1 MAGTRP
7 PEDSSLRRR
16 LFNFLPV
23 ALIPNAVVV
32 AGVVL
37 FALCALMLTDSG
49 FVPLAA
55 TVAQLWLAVNLA
67 PVASDSAVLSQLP
80 MLPALGVVW
89 LVAHRVRVAVR
100 DRISILDLAVL
111 TGCVLIVPALL
122 ALTAAVMLLDARS
135 VLPVEVPPLATVFG
149 RVLLLH
155 LTALAIGMGP
165 KLWRALARRFSVP
178 AAVVDPV
185 APAVRFV
192 LSLGAAGL
200 VLALVSLAAHWRVL
214 GELLS
219 SFDGG
224 PAAAGLLGLSLLY
237 LPDAAV
243 AGAAVLV
250 GSEFHIGDASVS
262 LYDATVVPLP
272 PLPILAAFP
281 GSVGGWALALII
293 VPLALAGAV
302 SHAHCRTTPRAWSE
316 IIAAGVWAGAFALIA
331 GWLSGGTVGVY
342 GSSGM
347 MVLFTAALVAV
358 ELAAV
363 GAVVNAVVGLR
374 QRRARRTTTDGVD
387 DGTGSVD
394 SGAPVAEPADGDGDT
409 GAADPVEFVD
419 EEDLIAAGGEEPDGE
434 EPDGETETGGSPT
447 AGERSPDAEGTGAAD
462 PADPGERGG
471 VAEKDRDEKG
481 TRGSADTEPG
491 PAETDGGPGDSA
503 GSPGSEVGEA
513 VEDPSDG
520 GYPETAVTG
529 EVGSDPEHGT
539 RPLP

>member
-1 MAGTRP
+1 
-7 PEDSSLRRR
+7 
-16 LFNFLPV
+16 
-23 ALIPNAVVV
+23 
-32 AGVVL
+32 
-37 FALCALMLTDSG
+37 MLTDSG

-89 LVAHRVRVAVR
+89 LVSHRVRVAVR

-111 TGCVLIVPALL
+111 TGCVLVVPALL

-178 AAVVDPV
+178 ASVIDPV

-200 VLALVSLAAHWRVL
+200 VLTLVSLAVHWRVL

-243 AGAAVLV
+243 AGASVLV

-281 GSVGGWALALII
+281 GSVAGWALALII
-293 VPLALAGAV
+293 VPLALAGTV
-302 SHAHCRTTPRAWSE
+302 SHAHCRTAPRAWSE
-316 IIAAGVWAGAFALIA
+316 IIAAGVWAGAFTLVA
-331 GWLSGGTVGVY
+331 GWLTGGTVGVY

-347 MVLFTAALVAV
+347 MVLFTASLVAV

-374 QRRARRTTTDGVD
+374 QRRAGHAPTDGDD
-387 DGTGSVD
+387 DGAGSVD
-394 SGAPVAEPADGDGDT
+394 SGDPVAEPAGRPGSPDTDPADDDGDT
-409 GAADPVEFVD
+409 DDAADPAELLD
-419 EEDLIAAGGEEPDGE
+419 EEDLIAAGEEESGGDT
-434 EPDGETETGGSPT
+434 DAGGSPS
-447 AGERSPDAEGTGAAD
+447 AGERSPDTGGAGTAGSADPDERGGAEDGTREGTG
-462 PADPGERGG
+462 
-471 VAEKDRDEKG
+471 
-481 TRGSADTEPG
+481 TTGSADTG
-491 PAETDGGPGDSA
+491 SGVAETGGDSGDPSGA
-503 GSPGSEVGEA
+503 TGSEGGESAEGSSDGEA
-513 VEDPSDG
+513 
-520 GYPETAVTG
+520 PETAATG
-529 EVGSDPEHGT
+529 EARNGSDPDQGT
-539 RPLP
+539 RPSP